1 MSVSDGPGPTVG
13 AIMIG
18 GIVGPTLYGLTCSQG
33 FMYYGRSSKD
43 SPLMRLYVLAI
54 WLVDSLNVVM
64 VGHILY
70 YHFITNYGDP
80 DVFQTPV
87 WYA

>member
-1 MSVSDGPGPTVG
+1 MVSAAALVCDEKL
-13 AIMIG
+13 IM
-18 GIVGPTLYGLTCSQG
+18 PW
-33 FMYYGRSSKD
+33 R
-43 SPLMRLYVLAI
+43 R
-54 WLVDSLNVVM
+54 LVDSLNVVM